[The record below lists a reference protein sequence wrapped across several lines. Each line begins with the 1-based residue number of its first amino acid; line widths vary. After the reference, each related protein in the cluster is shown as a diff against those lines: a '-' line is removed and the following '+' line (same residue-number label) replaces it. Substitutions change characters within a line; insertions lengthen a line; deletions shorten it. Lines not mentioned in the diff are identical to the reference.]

1 MMKRTAR
8 GFELIAHSL
17 RRMKS
22 FFSIKPRSRR
32 ITFSFIPRCVIQHE
46 TTATGTM
53 LVHAR
58 SFTPI
63 YYLASRVPVKAGT
76 RYNYTRY
83 YLRVQGGGEYEP
95 CYAYQRR

>member
-53 LVHAR
+53 RVIPGARTLVHAD
-58 SFTPI
+58 
-63 YYLASRVPVKAGT
+63 LLSRFESTG
-76 RYNYTRY
+76 
-83 YLRVQGGGEYEP
+83 
-95 CYAYQRR
+95 